1 MSFIVIRSDKHFRMK
16 VILRYLCLED
26 DKPSDVSALSACM
39 PICNN
44 ESQMAKKKAAEN
56 EHKKRKRA
64 DSASAV
70 AARKKPLFFSFNG
83 YENEE
88 DEEVKVAGKK
98 MKDLRI
104 NEGNDDGCAV
114 AFEKEDDG
122 KDLNLAEKDTEMS
135 KAESDKAVAY
145 EGILTD

>member
-1 MSFIVIRSDKHFRMK
+1 
-16 VILRYLCLED
+16 
-26 DKPSDVSALSACM
+26 
-39 PICNN
+39 
-44 ESQMAKKKAAEN
+44 MAKKKAAEN
-56 EHKKRKRA
+56 EYKKRKRA

-98 MKDLRI
+98 MKDLHI
-104 NEGNDDGCAV
+104 NEGNDGGRVV

-122 KDLNLAEKDTEMS
+122 KDLNLDEKDTEMS
-135 KAESDKAVAY
+135 KADSE
-145 EGILTD
+145 